1 MPRKSTTR
9 NSTNSSK
16 RNATKGTPRSSSSA
30 GRTPARTDG
39 IDAHVE
45 AAVRE
50 FPEIEPAVEG
60 IVSRIEKLSR
70 YLEKSGTDSLA
81 RHDLAGGEYKVLVKL
96 RLAGAPYRLS
106 PTDLSNELMLSSG
119 AMTNRLDRLEERGLV
134 ARKPDLRDRRSILVE
149 LTDRGA
155 DVLASSVREQAALEA
170 RLVGDLSPAEQER
183 LNDLLRSLMRNF
195 QDVLGPPP
203 RHRHADD

>member
-1 MPRKSTTR
+1 MS
-9 NSTNSSK
+9 
-16 RNATKGTPRSSSSA
+16 RSSTRRQTAS
-30 GRTPARTDG
+30 PTDG
-39 IDAHVE
+39 IDEHVE

-50 FPEIEPAVEG
+50 YPEIDRAVEG

-81 RHDLAGGEYKVLVKL
+81 RHDLSAGEYKVLVKL

-106 PTDLSNELMLSSG
+106 PTDLSKELMLSSG

-134 ARKPDLRDRRSILVE
+134 ARKPEPRDRRGILVE

-155 DVLASSVREQAALEA
+155 GVLTSSVREQAALES
-170 RLVGDLSPAEQER
+170 RLVGGLTAEEKQR
-183 LNDLLRSLMRNF
+183 LNDLLRTLLRHF
-195 QDVLGPPP
+195 QELLGPPP
-203 RHRHADD
+203 RRRHLDD